1 MNRIGILFLFVI
13 YFLEKGRVFCQNT
26 LELIKAKSGE
36 KNCPAKK
43 SRKREESD
51 DFIKEINPRQTPK
64 RSKRSSK
71 KRQSQPIL
79 NSLRLSEGKDFLFSF
94 TTNAREPTPQVKEDV
109 VLS

>member
-1 MNRIGILFLFVI
+1 MSFCVPR
-13 YFLEKGRVFCQNT
+13 RVFCQNM

-43 SRKREESD
+43 NRKREESD

-79 NSLRLSEGKDFLFSF
+79 NSLRLSGGKDFLFSF

>member
-1 MNRIGILFLFVI
+1 M
-13 YFLEKGRVFCQNT
+13 

-43 SRKREESD
+43 NRKREESD

-64 RSKRSSK
+64 RSKRASK

-79 NSLRLSEGKDFLFSF
+79 NSLRLSGGKDFLFSF
-94 TTNAREPTPQVKEDV
+94 YHERERTYPSGKGGCGSIMNWQG
-109 VLS
+109 